1 MEKTRNPFFDNAK
14 FILIFLVVF
23 GHFIEPM
30 IKDSY
35 LAKYLYLL
43 IYYFHMPAFIFI
55 SGYFASTNKNKGWV
69 LKLVKKL
76 LIPYIL
82 SQLIFIWFTIY
93 ILGSDQYKIN
103 LIKPAYIYWYL
114 FALFVWSIII
124 KYIPEKYIKKII
136 FISFILGILAGWNDS
151 INTKYSLSRI
161 IVFLPFYLLGYYFRD
176 KDIQSIFNKKI
187 SIVVL
192 LVIAAITFIIGKD
205 INHEFLLCY
214 KSYSRMGYGLIQGS
228 LYRVL
233 LYVIQILISFS
244 FFSIISNDKNRLTDI
259 GTKTFS
265 IYILHGFIVK
275 ILINSTTFYSKN
287 NYIVLLLSFIITVA
301 VIFIIYK
308 IFNKKEINI
317 LMLKTRA

>member
-1 MEKTRNPFFDNAK
+1 MNKTRNSFFDNAK
-14 FILIFLVVF
+14 FVLIFLVVF

-30 IKDSY
+30 IKDNY

-55 SGYFASTNKNKGWV
+55 SGYFSSSNKSKGWF
-69 LKLVKKL
+69 LKLIKRL
-76 LIPYIL
+76 LIPYIF
-82 SQLIFIWFTIY
+82 SQVLFILFNLY
-93 ILGSDQYKIN
+93 ILGSDQYKFN

-124 KYIPEKYIKKII
+124 KYIPEKYIKPII
-136 FISFILGILAGWNDS
+136 FISFILGIIAGWHNS

-176 KDIQSIFNKKI
+176 KDIQSMFNKKV
-187 SIVVL
+187 SIL
-192 LVIAAITFIIGKD
+192 ILVIIALGTFVIGKN
-205 INHEFLLCY
+205 INYEFLLCY
-214 KSYSRMGYGLIQGS
+214 KSYSRMGYDLAQGS

-233 LYVIQILISFS
+233 LYLIQILIIFA
-244 FFSIISNDKNRLTDI
+244 FFSIISNNKDRFTDI
-259 GTKTFS
+259 GRKTFS

-275 ILINSTTFYSKN
+275 FLVNSTTFYSEN
-287 NYIVLLLSFIITVA
+287 NYIIVLCSFIVTVA

-308 IFNKKEINI
+308 LFNKKSLEN
-317 LMLKTRA
+317 